1 MTTKTLHVTLILAD
15 DHQIVRDGLRS
26 LLQNEKK
33 YVIVGEAENG
43 IQALELVEKLKPNL
57 VIMDINM
64 PHMDGIEATRI
75 IGEKHPDTKVLV
87 LTMTSEQEHIKKMI
101 EAGAGGYILK
111 NSGRDELISAIDFIV
126 SGRNYFSDEVKDAI
140 MQNMVQQQAKNDKIA
155 GEPVPLTRRE
165 KDVLNLIVKEF
176 TNFEIAEKLFISV
189 RTVDAHRRN
198 LLEKTGARNTA
209 GLVKFAIEN
218 SLFTND
224 D

>member
-1 MTTKTLHVTLILAD
+1 MVLAD
-15 DHQIVRDGLRS
+15 DHKIIRDGIRS
-26 LLQNEKK
+26 LLENEEK
-33 YVIVGEAENG
+33 YVIEGEAENG
-43 IQALELVEKLKPNL
+43 KEALKLVKELNPHL

-64 PHMDGIEATRI
+64 PILDGIDATKMI
-75 IGEKHPDTKVLV
+75 TKNYPETRVLV

-111 NSGRDELISAIDFIV
+111 NSGREELISAIETV
-126 SGRNYFSDEVKDAI
+126 LEGQNYFSDEVKDAI
-140 MQNMVQQQAKNDKIA
+140 MQNMVQRQTRNEKIA

-165 KDVLNLIVKEF
+165 KDVLNLIVREY
-176 TNFEIAEKLFISV
+176 TNYEIAEKLFISV

-218 SLFTND
+218 KLYQND

>member
-1 MTTKTLHVTLILAD
+1 MNEKSGHIELVLAD
-15 DHQIVRDGLRS
+15 DHKIVRDGIMS
-26 LLQNEKK
+26 LLQNEEK

-43 IQALELVEKLKPNL
+43 EQALKLVEELKPGL

-64 PHMDGIEATRI
+64 PVMDGIDATRYI
-75 IGEKHPDTKVLV
+75 TKNHPETKVLV
-87 LTMTSEQEHIKKMI
+87 LTMTSEQEHIRKMI

-111 NSGRDELISAIDFIV
+111 NSGREELISAIETIA

-140 MQNMVQQQAKNDKIA
+140 MQNMVQKQTRNDKIA

-176 TNFEIAEKLFISV
+176 TNYEIAEKLFISV

-218 SLFTND
+218 SLITD
-224 D
+224 DD

>member
-1 MTTKTLHVTLILAD
+1 MAEHTDNITLILAD
-15 DHQIVRDGLRS
+15 DHQIVRDGIKS
-26 LLQNEKK
+26 LLQSEDKI
-33 YVIVGEAENG
+33 VILGEAENG
-43 IQALELVEKLKPNL
+43 EQAINLVRELKPDL

-64 PHMDGIEATRI
+64 PVLDGIDATRFI
-75 IGEKHPDTKVLV
+75 TENYPGTRVLV

-111 NSGRDELISAIDFIV
+111 NSGRQELISAIQSIAA
-126 SGRNYFSDEVKDAI
+126 GRNYFSDEVKDAI
-140 MQNMVQQQAKNDKIA
+140 MQNMVQRQTKNDKIA

-218 SLFTND
+218 RLFSGD
-224 D
+224 

>member
-1 MTTKTLHVTLILAD
+1 MTIKKEHIRLVLAD
-15 DHQIVRDGLRS
+15 DHKIIRDGIRS
-26 LLQNEKK
+26 LLQNEEK
-33 YVIVGEAENG
+33 YVIEGEAENG
-43 IQALELVEKLKPNL
+43 EEALELVDELKPHL

-64 PHMDGIEATRI
+64 PVLDGIDATKKI
-75 IGEKHPDTKVLV
+75 TEKYPETRVLV

-111 NSGRDELISAIDFIV
+111 NSGKDELVSAIETV
-126 SGRNYFSDEVKDAI
+126 LKGQNYFSDEVKDAI
-140 MQNMVQQQAKNDKIA
+140 MRNMVQRQSRNEKIA

-176 TNFEIAEKLFISV
+176 TNYEIAEKLFISV

-218 SLFTND
+218 KLYQD
-224 D
+224 DD

>member
-1 MTTKTLHVTLILAD
+1 MTTKPEKIRLILAD
-15 DHQIVRDGLRS
+15 DHKIIRDGIRS
-26 LLQNEKK
+26 LLQNESR
-33 YVIVGEAENG
+33 YEIIGEAENG
-43 IQALELVEKLKPNL
+43 DEAVALVEKLKPHL

-64 PHMDGIEATRI
+64 PVLDGIDATRI
-75 IGEKHPDTKVLV
+75 ITEKYTDTSVLV

-111 NSGRDELISAIDFIV
+111 NSGREELISAIDTIV
-126 SGRNYFSDEVKDAI
+126 KGRNYFSDEVKNAI
-140 MQNMVQQQAKNDKIA
+140 MQNMVQKQARNDKIA
-155 GEPVPLTRRE
+155 GEPIPLTRRE
-165 KDVLNLIVKEF
+165 KDVLNLILKEF
-176 TNFEIAEKLFISV
+176 TNYEIAEKLFISV

-218 SLFTND
+218 HLFARD